1 MMLRRHGIFDTR
13 RAVAEHKN
21 SQDGFLQRWSERKQD
36 SRTAEPLSTLA
47 DGAQNTDA
55 EAVSSPAQAPR
66 HELSD
71 ADMPPLESLDEHSDF
86 TGFLS
91 PKVSEA
97 LQRQALR
104 KLFHLPSFN
113 VTDGLDDYDEDY
125 TRSNVL
131 LEWVSGKLAERKE
144 RRNIVSDGDSAP
156 TDPASVTS
164 KTAGHTPEAP
174 VTDEEE
180 SNGEESDVTRRTDD
194 ARG

>member
-1 MMLRRHGIFDTR
+1 MLRRPGICGTR
-13 RAVAEHKN
+13 RAVAEHPD
-21 SQDGFLQRWSERKQD
+21 SQDGFLQRWSERKQT
-36 SRTAEPLSTLA
+36 SRTAEPLPTLT
-47 DGAQNTDA
+47 DDAQAIDT
-55 EAVSSPAQAPR
+55 EAVSLPAPAPAR
-66 HELSD
+66 QLSD
-71 ADMPPLESLDEHSDF
+71 ADMPALEGLDEHSDF

-144 RRNIVSDGDSAP
+144 RHNVVSDGESAP
-156 TDPASVTS
+156 TAS
-164 KTAGHTPEAP
+164 HEPEVP
-174 VTDEEE
+174 VPDEEDE
-180 SNGEESDVTRRTDD
+180 SNEARTNDEKNV
-194 ARG
+194 

>member
-1 MMLRRHGIFDTR
+1 MMPRRPGICDTR
-13 RAVAEHKN
+13 RAVAEYQN
-21 SQDGFLQRWSERKQD
+21 SQDGFLQRWSERKQT
-36 SRTAEPLSTLA
+36 SRTAEPLSTLT
-47 DGAQNTDA
+47 DDAQTTDT
-55 EAVSSPAQAPR
+55 EAVSLSTQAPL

-131 LEWVSGKLAERKE
+131 LEWVSGKLAQRKE
-144 RRNIVSDGDSAP
+144 RHNVVSDGDSTP

-164 KTAGHTPEAP
+164 KPAGHVPEIS

-180 SNGEESDVTRRTDD
+180 SNGEESDV
-194 ARG
+194 